1 MGHTEGMRFLAGV
14 WLLLL
19 SLAGIAQTTV
29 SLDSAPDRRIEPGDR
44 FRVECSDP
52 TLAREYSVESHGR
65 LDLGVIPPV
74 TLAGMT
80 VTQAQE
86 RLAESVRA
94 ALPADGSPVK
104 VSLLWRGDLP
114 IRFTGAVTQP
124 GMMEHREDLTLE
136 EALRAIQPQEGSE
149 ATFVLVDQLGEKK
162 LVETDKPDVF
172 GMRLAP
178 GDHLHFVLSNRV
190 REVFVLGA
198 VAAPGSYPY
207 TGGLTLE
214 RAIALAGGLT
224 PTANRNGIEV
234 LRSNQAVHQPGDWN
248 TEAGAFV
255 LRPGDVVRIALK
267 KERFF
272 VGVDGFV
279 RHPAI
284 LDFDEGMTLLKA
296 VNAVGGPAD
305 QADLSKVQILR
316 VDGGRQVRTIHDL
329 LSISRGLKADVPLKP
344 GDAIYVPTG
353 KGAKSVPAN
362 VDLLI
367 RRLTRLGG
375 RG

>member
-1 MGHTEGMRFLAGV
+1 MRFLAGV

-19 SLAGIAQTTV
+19 SLAVIAQTTV

-65 LDLGVIPPV
+65 LDLGVVPPV

-80 VTQAQE
+80 VTQAQD

-94 ALPADGSPVK
+94 ALPADGSTVK

-114 IRFTGAVTQP
+114 IRFTGAVTYP

-149 ATFVLVDQLGEKK
+149 ATFVLVDQLGAKK
-162 LVETDKPDVF
+162 LVETDKPDVL

-207 TGGLTLE
+207 TPGLTLE
-214 RAIALAGGLT
+214 RAVALAGGLT
-224 PTANRNGIEV
+224 PTANRSGIEV
-234 LRSNQAVHQPGDWN
+234 VRANEVVHHPSDWG
-248 TEAGAFV
+248 TAAGSFV

-272 VGVDGFV
+272 VGVDGAV

-353 KGAKSVPAN
+353 KGVKSVPAN

>member
-1 MGHTEGMRFLAGV
+1 MRFLAGV

-65 LDLGVIPPV
+65 LDLGVVPPV

-80 VTQAQE
+80 VTQAQD

-94 ALPADGSPVK
+94 ALPADGSTVK

-114 IRFTGAVTQP
+114 IRFTGAVTYP

-149 ATFVLVDQLGEKK
+149 ATFVLVDQLGAKK
-162 LVETDKPDVF
+162 LVETDKPDVL

-207 TGGLTLE
+207 TPGLTLE
-214 RAIALAGGLT
+214 RAVALAGGLT
-224 PTANRNGIEV
+224 PTANRSGIEV
-234 LRSNQAVHQPGDWN
+234 VRANEVVHHPSEWN
-248 TEAGAFV
+248 TEAGSFV

-272 VGVDGFV
+272 VGVDGAV

-353 KGAKSVPAN
+353 KGIKSVPAN